1 MSLVE
6 EPGLAAVLISPE
18 ELRNTLSDTDCQ
30 VHLLDVRWAL
40 GDPDGPEHYLA
51 GHIPGAVFVDL
62 ETELAAPPSPAHGR
76 HPLPAPEHLQRCA
89 RSWGLRAGQ
98 PTVVYDATGGMSAA
112 RAWWLLRWAGVGDV
126 RILDGGLPAWQRDGG
141 ELATGSESDPVP
153 GDVVVRPGNMPVV
166 QADEVAE
173 WSGALLDARAG
184 ERYRGQVEPVDP
196 RAGHIPG
203 AVSVPTSDNLT
214 SEGTFKSPE
223 QLRERFSGLGSGP
236 VAVYCGSGVTAAHQ
250 IAALSV
256 AGVSA
261 ALYPGSWSQWSSDPE
276 RPVATAL
283 D

>member
-1 MSLVE
+1 M
-6 EPGLAAVLISPE
+6 AAVLISPE
-18 ELRNTLSDTDCQ
+18 ELRNTLSDSECRT
-30 VHLLDVRWAL
+30 HLLDVRWAL

-76 HPLPAPEHLQRCA
+76 HPLPAPDHLQRCA
-89 RSWGLRAGQ
+89 RSWGLRAGE

-112 RAWWLLRWAGVGDV
+112 RAWWLLRWAGIGDV
-126 RILDGGLPAWQRDGG
+126 RILDGGLPAWQRGGG

-166 QADEVAE
+166 QADEVAG

-184 ERYRGQVEPVDP
+184 ERYRGQIEPVDP

-203 AVSVPTSDNLT
+203 AVSVPTADNLT

>member
-1 MSLVE
+1 M
-6 EPGLAAVLISPE
+6 AAVLISPE
-18 ELRNTLSDTDCQ
+18 ELRNVLSDSDRR

-40 GDPDGPEHYLA
+40 GDPDGPEHYLE

-89 RSWGLRAGQ
+89 RSWGLRTGEL
-98 PTVVYDATGGMSAA
+98 TVVYDATGGMSAA
-112 RAWWLLRWAGVGDV
+112 RAWWLLCWAGIDDV
-126 RILDGGLPAWQRDGG
+126 RILDGGLPAWQHSGG
-141 ELATGSESDPVP
+141 QLARGSESDPVA
-153 GDVVVRPGNMPVV
+153 GDVVVKPGNMPVV
-166 QADEVAE
+166 QADEVAA

-184 ERYRGQVEPVDP
+184 ERYRGQVEPIDP

-214 SEGTFKSPE
+214 SEGRFKSPE
-223 QLRERFSGLGSGP
+223 QLRERFSGLGPGP

-250 IAALSV
+250 IAALSM
-256 AGVSA
+256 AGVA
-261 ALYPGSWSQWSSDPE
+261 ASLYPGSWSQWSSDPE

>member
-1 MSLVE
+1 M
-6 EPGLAAVLISPE
+6 ATVLISPE
-18 ELRNTLSDTDCQ
+18 ELRNTLSRSDCR

-89 RSWGLRAGQ
+89 RSWGLRTGE

-112 RAWWLLRWAGVGDV
+112 RAWWLLRWAGINDV
-126 RILDGGLPAWQRDGG
+126 RILDGGLPAWQRGGG
-141 ELATGSESDPVP
+141 ELARGSESDPVR
-153 GDVVVRPGNMPVV
+153 GDVVVKPGNMPVA

-173 WSGALLDARAG
+173 WSGALLDARAAD
-184 ERYRGQVEPVDP
+184 RYRGQVEPVDP

-203 AVSVPTSDNLT
+203 AMSVPSAGNLT
-214 SEGTFKSPE
+214 SEGMFKSPE

-250 IAALSV
+250 IAALSM

-276 RPVATAL
+276 RPVATAVE
-283 D
+283 